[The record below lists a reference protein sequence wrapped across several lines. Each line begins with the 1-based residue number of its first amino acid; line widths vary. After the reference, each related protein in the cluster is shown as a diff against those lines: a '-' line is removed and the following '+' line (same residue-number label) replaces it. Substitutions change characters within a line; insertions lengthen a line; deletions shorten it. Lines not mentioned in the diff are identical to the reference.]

1 MHRIELRLKAA
12 ERRLV
17 ESVRRSGL
25 HLAREVNRAHM
36 LAALDRGVAD
46 AQICEVLGVER
57 TALWRT
63 RSAYLERGIEYALH
77 DVARPGRPLVY
88 GPKQEAEVTALACSA
103 PPAGARRWTVRQL
116 TQEVRKRAGLEQVSR
131 ETVRRL
137 LKKTSSSPG
146 AN

>member
-1 MHRIELRLKAA
+1 MRRIELRLKAA
-12 ERRLV
+12 DRRVV
-17 ESVRRSGL
+17 ESLRWSGL

-63 RSAYLERGIEYALH
+63 RSAYRERGIEYALH
-77 DVARPGRPLVY
+77 DIARPGKPPAY

-103 PPAGARRWTVRQL
+103 PLAGARRWTVRQL
-116 TQEVRKRAGLEQVSR
+116 TQEVRKRPGLDQVSR